1 MKMNKDEAIKF
12 FMENKDKLDINEISE
27 KVGVGVDTLEKWNQD
42 FIKNDKVDD
51 ILGMVKGA
59 LKFGK

>member
-1 MKMNKDEAIKF
+1 MNKDEAIKF

>member
-1 MKMNKDEAIKF
+1 MNKDEAIKF

-27 KVGVGVDTLEKWNQD
+27 KVGVGVETLEKWNQD
-42 FIKNDKVDD
+42 FIKNDKVDN
-51 ILGMVKGA
+51 ILDMVKGA

>member
-1 MKMNKDEAIKF
+1 MNKDEAIKF

-42 FIKNDKVDD
+42 FIKNDKVDN
-51 ILGMVKGA
+51 ILDMVKGA

>member
-1 MKMNKDEAIKF
+1 MNKDEAIKF

-27 KVGVGVDTLEKWNQD
+27 KVGVGVETLEKWNQD

>member
-42 FIKNDKVDD
+42 FIKNDKVDN
-51 ILGMVKGA
+51 ILDMVKGA